1 MWYIYVIK
9 YILKEIVRSCLQDRQ
24 PERKAEVMSW
34 RGGYES
40 APVDEE
46 VGHRGGVFWFP
57 EPGDWNLS
65 LKKAESS
72 EG

>member
-1 MWYIYVIK
+1 MVYLCNKIH
-9 YILKEIVRSCLQDRQ
+9 LKRKSEVLPARQTQ
-24 PERKAEVMSW
+24 PEGKAKVMSW

-40 APVDEE
+40 APVGEE
-46 VGHRGGVFWFP
+46 AGCRGGVFWFS

-65 LKKAESS
+65 FQKAESS